1 LTAAMFIAP
10 IVEQML
16 TIWQEPIGENLAFR
30 RVRSATRSLATAA
43 AAMELVMLRFV
54 KNTVGLIGA
63 GILMSAT
70 VATAA
75 DMKKVAIATI
85 VEVPQL
91 VETKEGVIK
100 GLAERGFVAGKNIS
114 IDYQNSNGNMSVQQ
128 QVAKKFVGDGADVI
142 VPITTPTAQAIV
154 TATKDIPI
162 VFVDVTDPLKAKII
176 PQFKQP
182 GGNVT
187 GVSDAPPIAAQL
199 ELFKKI
205 VPNLKK
211 LGFVYNPGLDSSKAT
226 LGWVQDQG
234 KALGIEVVEAAAP
247 TTNEVIPATEKLIG
261 HVDAIYVP
269 NDTTVVAALETVVKI
284 GKDTK
289 IPVFTGETRG
299 VGRGSVAS
307 LGLNYTQVGI
317 LAGHMV
323 ADVLEG
329 KKPGTIDA
337 ILAYEKLPE
346 SVIVVNKGAA
356 ASMGVPLTDAVLKLA
371 TQVIE

>member
-1 LTAAMFIAP
+1 MH
-10 IVEQML
+10 
-16 TIWQEPIGENLAFR
+16 
-30 RVRSATRSLATAA
+30 
-43 AAMELVMLRFV
+43 RFV
-54 KNTVGLIGA
+54 NWKGAAGLVGIGM
-63 GILMSAT
+63 LMSAS
-70 VATAA
+70 ATSAA

-100 GLAERGFVAGKNIS
+100 GLAERGFVVGKNIE
-114 IDYQNSNGNMSVQQ
+114 IDYQNSNGNMSTQQ
-128 QVAKKFVGDGADVI
+128 QVAKKFVGDAVDVI
-142 VPITTPTAQAIV
+142 VPITTPTAQAMV

-162 VFVDVTDPLKAKII
+162 VFVAVTDPLKAKLI

-187 GVSDAPPIAAQL
+187 GVSDAAPIAAQL
-199 ELFKKI
+199 KLFKQI

-234 KALGIEVVEAAAP
+234 KELGIEVVEAAAP
-247 TTNEVIPATEKLIG
+247 TTNEVIPATNKLIG
-261 HVDAIYVP
+261 KVDAIYVP
-269 NDTTVVAALETVVKI
+269 NDTTVVAALETIVKI

-307 LGLNYTQVGI
+307 LGLNYTQVGM
-317 LAGHMV
+317 LTGHMV

-329 KKPGTIDA
+329 KKPATMDA
-337 ILAYEKLPE
+337 VLAYEKLPE
-346 SVIVVNKGAA
+346 TVVVVNKGAA
-356 ASMGVPLTDAVLKLA
+356 VSMGVVLSDAVLKQA